1 MKWFFSALLAC
12 LAGSISAQA
21 NLQVDFRWLM
31 SNHCNNTSPALKL
44 KNIPLGTTSLHIQ
57 MIDLD
62 NNKQDHGGGELVKP
76 EGFPAEFL
84 VIAGSLDKY
93 KGPCPEN
100 FTTLGHEYQFNVTAL
115 NGDNKT
121 LASGSAKAPFSAKFV
136 ILQGVIGNQ

>member
-1 MKWFFSALLAC
+1 MEWFISALLAC
-12 LAGSISAQA
+12 MAGSVHAQA
-21 NLQVDFRWLM
+21 NSQVDFRWLM

-44 KNIPLGTTSLHIQ
+44 KNIPPGTTSLHIQ

-62 NNKQDHGGGELVKP
+62 NNKHDHGGGELVKP

-100 FTTLGHEYQFNVTAL
+100 FTTLGHEYQFNVSAR

>member
-1 MKWFFSALLAC
+1 MKWIISALLSC
-12 LAGSISAQA
+12 LAGFVWSQT
-21 NLQVDFRWLM
+21 NLQVEFRWLM

-44 KNIPLGTTSLHIQ
+44 KNIPTGTTGLRIQ

-62 NNKQDHGGGELVKP
+62 NNKHNHGGGELVKA
-76 EGFPAEFL
+76 EGFAAEFQ
-84 VIAGSLDKY
+84 IEAGKLDKY

-115 NGDNKT
+115 NSENKT
-121 LASGSAKAPFSAKFV
+121 LATGSAKAPFSAKFV